1 VIVGVH
7 NDSVVNQRRGMNLP
21 IMNMHERVLSVLG
34 CKVRCTTMQYSTLA
48 WFVRT
53 QLCWLFCAVGSCGKV
68 SGHPLLTL
76 AISNPKPKPL

>member
-34 CKVRCTTMQYSTLA
+34 CKVRAC
-48 WFVRT
+48 V
-53 QLCWLFCAVGSCGKV
+53 CFCACASDWVV
-68 SGHPLLTL
+68 LLCL
-76 AISNPKPKPL
+76 